1 MKIFR
6 RTSLM
11 IIVFLFLKST
21 LAGESTTKK
30 TLNSDEDIY
39 KWFQTYSEVVGL
51 INKKSFQQ
59 VDFSKFIQ
67 DSLKS
72 AISQIDAH
80 SSFFTQ
86 ESYKS
91 AIESTSGEFSGI
103 GVSITSKAIDDETL
117 PIIDVIQGGPS
128 EKAGLKAGDKI
139 IEVDEEKLKGLSS
152 DEVITKLKGKV
163 GSKVKVK
170 VIRKKKLVDFFI
182 IRDIIKDQTSICY
195 RFKDQ
200 NIFYLSLKIFN
211 EIAAKQMENLLKKA
225 NEGICRG
232 IILDLRRNP
241 GGTLESSIEMA
252 GLFLEKNS
260 VVVKTK
266 NKKGKIVEIYK
277 TTQKPILTSN
287 IPIFILI
294 DNFTASASEIL
305 AGALHYYSE
314 QKNIHKDLMVFL
326 VGTTTFGK
334 GSVQEL
340 IPVKNGCALKI
351 TSMLYYLPN
360 DESIQAV
367 GIKPDF
373 LVNPKIA
380 PLEEI
385 KWINEFYGK
394 ESALKNHI
402 THKEVE
408 KLEKNKKKSKKDKKK
423 KGFWNRWFGTK
434 DNKNNTNI
442 NDESDNKKEAGKS
455 WEERQQEA
463 IAQDIQ
469 IQASVNMINLLCIA
483 GKSNKK
489 IANDRKEAIDFLRKN
504 YLTDEITALE
514 KIK

>member
-326 VGTTTFGK
+326 IDKVFSTTVSKNFGLSYQ
-334 GSVQEL
+334 G
-340 IPVKNGCALKI
+340 
-351 TSMLYYLPN
+351 YL
-360 DESIQAV
+360 D
-367 GIKPDF
+367 
-373 LVNPKIA
+373 
-380 PLEEI
+380 
-385 KWINEFYGK
+385 
-394 ESALKNHI
+394 
-402 THKEVE
+402 
-408 KLEKNKKKSKKDKKK
+408 
-423 KGFWNRWFGTK
+423 
-434 DNKNNTNI
+434 
-442 NDESDNKKEAGKS
+442 
-455 WEERQQEA
+455 
-463 IAQDIQ
+463 
-469 IQASVNMINLLCIA
+469 
-483 GKSNKK
+483 
-489 IANDRKEAIDFLRKN
+489 
-504 YLTDEITALE
+504 
-514 KIK
+514 